1 MAEPSSRGANR
12 GIRQQFP
19 RFFAAVGRLPKLR
32 PRARVYLFVLLG
44 FGWLG
49 AVVLRLWELQV
60 REAARY
66 FAMAAVQHEGEIAL
80 RATRGAIYDR
90 MGEPLAVSTWVD
102 SIFALTPEERD
113 LGDVE
118 MKAGMLAPILHV
130 DTRTLEQ
137 KINKRSFQWIKR
149 LAEPG
154 ESARVRDLNLPGI
167 HFEKESKRYYPNGE
181 IAAHIL
187 GAVGIDHAGQAG
199 LENSHEEL
207 LRGKPGRQ
215 LVRFDAMR
223 NSYES
228 RTVEK
233 PVAGSSLVL
242 TIDKRIQSAAEAEL
256 ARAVSESQAKAGTV
270 VVLEPRTG
278 DVLAMANWPTF
289 DPNER
294 ITVSGK
300 QAVLD
305 ELARRSNFA
314 VSHLIEPG
322 SSFKIVTVAAALEEK
337 LTHPDEVIDC
347 QNGAIYIGRRRI
359 RDHKPYGLLSVSE
372 IIARSSNV
380 GAIKLGLRLEPERL
394 HRYIRKFGYGD
405 KTGIPL
411 PGEIGGLVRPPKQ
424 WRPASIGSI
433 SIGQEIGVTA
443 LQLARAVSAIA
454 NGGMLVRPR
463 LVQSV
468 IDPNGQET
476 PVPVDP
482 PVRAISASTAAD
494 MRLMMEQTILNGTA
508 RMARIAGYRA
518 GGKTGTAQIID
529 PLTGAYS
536 RSKYL
541 SNFVAFAPFN
551 DPRIVVVIA
560 IDSPVGHYYGGLVA
574 APVFAR
580 LAPRALRYRDVA
592 PEESIPSAPV
602 PKEIPIELLADFA
615 SDDPALDGE
624 SGPLRNAGMTMAAV
638 GVPREAVWRP
648 EPAGIDR
655 LIVDPP
661 APEMA
666 PRPSAQLHPV
676 ALRVT
681 DRLMPDLR
689 GRGVRDVLGAT
700 QSLGLHLD
708 LLGNGIVRRQSP
720 PPGTPVVRG
729 ESVRVELGRTAPGAS
744 KAK

>member
-1 MAEPSSRGANR
+1 MQR
-12 GIRQQFP
+12 QFP
-19 RFFAAVGRLPKLR
+19 LFFAAVERLPKLR
-32 PRARVYLFVLLG
+32 PRARIYLFVLLG
-44 FGWLG
+44 FGWFG
-49 AVVLRLWELQV
+49 AVVVRLWELQV
-60 REAARY
+60 EEAERY
-66 FAMAAVQHEGEIAL
+66 LAMAAVQHEGEIIL

-102 SIFALTPEERD
+102 SIFALTPEEQD

-118 MKAGMLAPILHV
+118 MKAGMLAPILHI
-130 DTRTLEQ
+130 DTETIEQ
-137 KINKRSFQWIKR
+137 KISKRRFQWIKR

-154 ESARVRDLNLPGI
+154 ESARVRDLKLQGI

-187 GAVGIDHAGQAG
+187 GAVGIDHSGQAG
-199 LENSHEEL
+199 LENSFEEL

-256 ARAVSESQAKAGTV
+256 ARAISESHAKAGTV
-270 VVLEPRTG
+270 VVLEPQTG

-294 ITVSGK
+294 ITVTGK
-300 QAVLD
+300 EAVMD
-305 ELARRSNFA
+305 ELARRSNYA

-322 SSFKIVTVAAALEEK
+322 SSFKVVTVAAALEEK
-337 LTHPDEVIDC
+337 LTHPDEMIDC
-347 QNGAIYIGRRRI
+347 QMGAIYIGRRRI

-405 KTGIPL
+405 KTGVPL
-411 PGEIGGLVRPPKQ
+411 PGEISGLVRPPKQ
-424 WRPASIGSI
+424 WHPAAIGSV

-454 NGGMLVRPR
+454 NGGMLVQPR

-468 IDPNGQET
+468 IDPDGEEAT
-476 PVPVDP
+476 VRVDP
-482 PVRAISASTAAD
+482 PVRAISPGTAAD
-494 MRLMMEQTILNGTA
+494 MRLMMEQTILSGTA
-508 RMARIAGYRA
+508 RMARLTGYRA
-518 GGKTGTAQIID
+518 GGKTGTAQKID
-529 PLTGAYS
+529 PETGAYS
-536 RSKYL
+536 HSKYL

-551 DPRIVVVIA
+551 NPRIVVVIA

-580 LAPRALRYRDVA
+580 LAPQALRYRDVA
-592 PEESIPSAPV
+592 PEEDIQSAPM
-602 PKEIPIELLADFA
+602 PKEIPVDLLADFA

-624 SGPLRNAGMTMAAV
+624 TGPRRNAGMMMAAID
-638 GVPREAVWRP
+638 VPREAVWRP
-648 EPAGIDR
+648 EPAEIDQV
-655 LIVDPP
+655 IVDPP
-661 APEMA
+661 APET
-666 PRPSAQLHPV
+666 PVRQPAQLHPV

-681 DRLMPDLR
+681 DRVMPDLR
-689 GRGVRDVLGAT
+689 GRGVRDVLSAT
-700 QSLGLHLD
+700 HSLGLHLD
-708 LLGNGIVRRQSP
+708 MRGNGVVRQQSP

-729 ESVRVELGRTAPGAS
+729 ESVRVEFGRPVKGAL
-744 KAK
+744 KPQ